1 MSRLD
6 REEIRTFTELGVALW
21 ADPVR
26 SVRIVTETLS
36 AVSSLELTSERT
48 LERAASA
55 LIGRATR
62 EGMPANLV
70 ENLHLLGHPFYRLF
84 PEHRFLLV
92 ALHRGNWSYQ
102 RLARVFDEDVEWVQE
117 QAWRARV
124 QLGEA
129 GLGAA
134 MRYPVGNSQT
144 GAKCPEYDTLRPWT
158 QRFLD
163 DEFEKKSEQL
173 FVQNHLMACA
183 SCRKSLGVARE
194 LYFAIEKFFPSF
206 AQKESEFQQ
215 LQQVVDTPR
224 ALNRSF
230 LENSFLESLGVF
242 AARSDA
248 KLGLVFLAVM
258 LVGFLIRAMS

>member
-1 MSRLD
+1 MSGLD

-26 SVRIVTETLS
+26 SGRIVTETLS
-36 AVSSLELTSERT
+36 AVSSLNLTPERI

-62 EGMPANLV
+62 EGMPSNLV
-70 ENLHLLGHPFYRLF
+70 ENLNLFGHPFYRLF

-117 QAWRARV
+117 QVWRARV
-124 QLGEA
+124 QLAEA

-134 MRYPVGNSQT
+134 MHYPIGNSQA
-144 GAKCPEYDTLRPWT
+144 GANCPEYNPLRPWT

-163 DEFEKKSEQL
+163 EEFEKKSEQL
-173 FVQNHLMACA
+173 FIQNHLMACG

-206 AQKESEFQQ
+206 EEKEGEFQQ
-215 LQQVVDTPR
+215 LQQVVNSPR
-224 ALNRSF
+224 SLARTSLDNT
-230 LENSFLESLGVF
+230 FLESLGVF
-242 AARSDA
+242 VNRSEAR
-248 KLGLVFLAVM
+248 LGLVFLGLM
-258 LVGFLIRAMS
+258 LVGFLIRALS